1 MISNSNINSNDQ
13 ERTNYN
19 VKVLKITSVSD
30 DKKKIRFNAQVNGV
44 YIYGMS
50 YIEYVT
56 KEGKPGSMIAFPSYK
71 ANNDKFYNVVW
82 IPISRE
88 LQNDIEKQIS
98 DLMQDNG

>member
-1 MISNSNINSNDQ
+1 MINNNINNNDQ
-13 ERTNYN
+13 ERINYN
-19 VKVLKITSVSD
+19 VKVLKIAGISD

>member
-1 MISNSNINSNDQ
+1 MINNNINNNDQ
-13 ERTNYN
+13 ERINYN
-19 VKVLKITSVSD
+19 VKVLKIAGISD
-30 DKKKIRFNAQVNGV
+30 DKKKIRFNATINGV
-44 YIYGMS
+44 YVYGMS